1 MHTISSHRGAI
12 LLFIVARAVI
22 TGVLFVLT
30 SGEEVASDVRFHH
43 MVFDQ
48 PFAVLQGLADL
59 TVSSYPPLQGVL
71 EWPLFHAFTLVMPEF
86 VAFRLMF
93 SLIELVAFIV
103 MLAVLDRVE
112 LPRGI
117 RLLIVALF
125 IIGPHQLLTSS
136 VFVQDEVICQ
146 LFVVLAAWYL
156 VQGRKSMALV
166 MLGLGVLT
174 GKIFLILPM
183 FYLTVFHRPFFSRV
197 AWTDA
202 YAWVLVL
209 GVYGLNVFWA
219 LSNEGNVP
227 FVGFSPEPNYG
238 SHYWTLFVEEYPQN
252 IELFKRVSLLLS
264 VAFQALLCVWFF
276 IASRYLRE
284 PLNPWI
290 LITLPLAL
298 FFFTFYQQN
307 PEYLL
312 CFWPVM
318 LLAVP
323 RVWPALL
330 YTAVV
335 AMAWLPNLMF
345 GFKNIGINNSS
356 KSGTRNRVLQPVV
369 DALGLDFNQLHP
381 LSIAV
386 YSLCYLLMLIAL
398 WHLSTRVLRH
408 DDPMG
413 RDEPVR

>member
-1 MHTISSHRGAI
+1 MHTISTHRGAI
-12 LLFIVARAVI
+12 LLFLLVRAVI
-22 TGVLFVLT
+22 TGALFVLT

-48 PFAVLQGLADL
+48 PLAVIQGLADL
-59 TVSSYPPLQGVL
+59 TVSSYPPLQGLL
-71 EWPLFHAFTLVMPEF
+71 EWPLFHALTLVMPEF
-86 VAFRLMF
+86 LAFRVMF
-93 SLIELVAFIV
+93 TLIELAAFIV
-103 MLAVLDRVE
+103 LLAVLDRTT
-112 LPRGI
+112 LPQRI
-117 RLLIVALF
+117 TWLITALF
-125 IIGPHQLLTSS
+125 IIGPHQLLTSG

-156 VQGRKSMALV
+156 VQERRSMALV

-183 FYLTVFHRPFFSRV
+183 FYLTVFHRPFLKRV

-202 YAWVLVL
+202 WAWLLVL
-209 GVYGLNVFWA
+209 GVYAINVLWA
-219 LSNEGNVP
+219 LSNNGNVP

-238 SHYWTLFVEEYPQN
+238 SHYWVLLVEKYPEN
-252 IELFKRVSLLLS
+252 IELYKRISLLLS
-264 VAFQALLCVWFF
+264 VAVQAALCLWFF
-276 IASRYLRE
+276 LQSRKLQE

-290 LITLPLAL
+290 LITLPLAA

-318 LLAVP
+318 LLVVR
-323 RVWPALL
+323 RVWPVLL

-335 AMAWLPNLMF
+335 AMAWVPNLMF
-345 GFKNIGINNSS
+345 GMMNIGINNSS

-369 DALGLDFNQLHP
+369 DALGIDFHQLHP

-386 YSLCYLLMLIAL
+386 YSASYLLMLVAL
-398 WHLSTRVLRH
+398 WYLARRVIRQS
-408 DDPMG
+408 DPLFN
-413 RDEPVR
+413 